1 MGEEA
6 LGLCSII
13 YEASLVSIEMEE
25 QWEFLAGQLEEQY
38 QENNYLRYAWTGGT
52 DHGSEGSWHWEG
64 TGLPVPAWLWME
76 GEPDK
81 EPESSFLHLYQVQL
95 YVFNEK
101 TSKQ

>member
-13 YEASLVSIEMEE
+13 YEASLVSIELEE

-52 DHGSEGSWHWEG
+52 DHGSEWRVSQTRSLRVASFTFTRVMTGGQRTPQMRTSW
-64 TGLPVPAWLWME
+64 TL
-76 GEPDK
+76 
-81 EPESSFLHLYQVQL
+81 SSAKDQR
-95 YVFNEK
+95 K
-101 TSKQ
+101 D